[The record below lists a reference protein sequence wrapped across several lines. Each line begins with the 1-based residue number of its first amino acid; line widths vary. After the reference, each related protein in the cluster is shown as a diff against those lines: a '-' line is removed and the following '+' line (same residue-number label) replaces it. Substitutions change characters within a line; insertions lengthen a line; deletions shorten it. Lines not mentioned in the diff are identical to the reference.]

1 MKRSLT
7 IYKSVKSHLDI
18 YPSEAAFNSARE
30 DNEVGKLHSI
40 FFQLF
45 TWKGSLIKLPI
56 ASNKKALVIKQLC
69 HHHELAIIW
78 NFTRLK
84 SLRYQKQEKRTT
96 YPHLQRSWTD

>member
-30 DNEVGKLHSI
+30 DNGVGKLHSI

-45 TWKGSLIKLPI
+45 T
-56 ASNKKALVIKQLC
+56 
-69 HHHELAIIW
+69 
-78 NFTRLK
+78 
-84 SLRYQKQEKRTT
+84 
-96 YPHLQRSWTD
+96 